1 LNKTAVQ
8 EIIRCGW
15 SEKYP
20 IMNEYHDKEW
30 GVPLHDESRVFEM
43 FSLDCFQ
50 AGLSWI
56 TILNK
61 RKAFLD
67 AFDHFNIDQVARFDQ
82 KKIEELLA
90 NPGIVRNRLKIPAVI
105 HNALTAQKIRQE
117 FGTFSAYIW
126 SFSNGKTIYNHW
138 KSTQEI
144 PVTST
149 VSDAMS
155 RDMIRRGFKFAGSTI
170 CYAFMQSIGMVNDH
184 LVSCF
189 RHKELG

>member
-1 LNKTAVQ
+1 MENN
-8 EIIRCGW
+8 RCGW

-20 IMNEYHDKEW
+20 VMVEYHDREW
-30 GVPLHDESRVFEM
+30 GVPLFDENRVFEM

-61 RKAFLD
+61 RPAFRL
-67 AFDHFNIDQVARFDQ
+67 AFDNFNIDKVAAYDQ
-82 KKIEELLA
+82 KKIDALLL

-105 HNALTAQKIRQE
+105 HNAKMAGLTRAE
-117 FGTFSAYIW
+117 FGSFSGYVW
-126 SFSNGKTIYNHW
+126 SFSKGKTIQNKW
-138 KSTQEI
+138 KSMENI
-144 PVTST
+144 PVTSA

-155 RDMIRRGFKFAGSTI
+155 ADMIKRGFKFAGSTI

-184 LVSCF
+184 LISCF
-189 RHKELG
+189 RHKELA